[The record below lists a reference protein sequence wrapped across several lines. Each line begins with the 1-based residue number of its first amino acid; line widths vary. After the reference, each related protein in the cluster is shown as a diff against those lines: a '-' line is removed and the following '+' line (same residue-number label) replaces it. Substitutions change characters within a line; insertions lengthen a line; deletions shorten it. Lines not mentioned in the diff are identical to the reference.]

1 MRHEET
7 DETGDPEPMSQQKE
21 TPYQAKFD
29 LDSVWLAAAPYL
41 RTRKND
47 IHTPVSYEFA
57 EQLCEAH
64 PEADGLIVRLAI
76 LLHDTGWYGIDE
88 ERIYREGFGDDPA
101 GDWKRSDVRY
111 LHEERGCAI
120 ATDILPGLGYD
131 AGTLAQVTAIIDGHD
146 TRDEAHSREDELVR
160 DADRLWR
167 FTPVGIGIAAD
178 WFRLTPGEYVRRL
191 ENKVFRELKTEA
203 GREIA
208 RRELAASR
216 SALKIGVL

>member
-1 MRHEET
+1 M
-7 DETGDPEPMSQQKE
+7 PQE
-21 TPYQAKFD
+21 TPYPTKFD
-29 LDSVWLAAAPYL
+29 LDGVWLAAAPYL

-47 IHTPVSYEFA
+47 IHTPVSYGFA
-57 EQLCEAH
+57 EQLCAVY

-76 LLHDTGWYGIDE
+76 LLHDTGWHGIDE

-131 AGTLAQVTAIIDGHD
+131 TETLGRVCAIIDGHD
-146 TRDEAHSREDELVR
+146 TREEAYSLEDELVR

-167 FTPVGIGIAAD
+167 FTTVGIGVAAD
-178 WFRLTPGEYVRRL
+178 WFKMTPAEYAARL
-191 ENKVFRELKTEA
+191 EKKVFRELKTDA
-203 GREIA
+203 AREIA